1 MLTRSYTISMAALA
15 AAVLI
20 VPIPSAN
27 ALTMKECSAK
37 YKAAQS
43 AGTLKGM
50 KWNDFRKAE
59 CGPTASP
66 TSSSAPPAT
75 DTTAAPKGRSVNET
89 TRPQTTGVGSSGTA
103 TFPSAISP
111 KYSKES
117 AGKARMHTCL
127 DQYNANKA
135 SDRNGGLK
143 WIEKGGG
150 YYSECNKQLK
160 G

>member
-1 MLTRSYTISMAALA
+1 MLTRLNIPWAATLVAALPVVA
-15 AAVLI
+15 I
-20 VPIPSAN
+20 SSAS

-43 AGTLKGM
+43 AGTSKGM

-66 TSSSAPPAT
+66 TSAGAPAT
-75 DTTAAPKGRSVNET
+75 DPTAAAKGRSATET
-89 TRPQTTGVGSSGTA
+89 ARPQTTGIGSSGTA
-103 TFPSAISP
+103 IFPSAISP
-111 KYSKES
+111 KHSKEP
-117 AGKARMHTCL
+117 AGKARMQTCL

-135 SDRNGGLK
+135 NDRNGGLK

-150 YYSECNKQLK
+150 YYSECNKRLK

>member
-1 MLTRSYTISMAALA
+1 MLTRLYTSWAAALA
-15 AAVLI
+15 AALLI
-20 VPIPSAN
+20 IPISSGN

-43 AGTLKGM
+43 AGTLKG
-50 KWNDFRKAE
+50 KNWSDFRKAE
-59 CGPTASP
+59 CGPTASA
-66 TSSSAPPAT
+66 APAGTPAT
-75 DTTAAPKGRSVNET
+75 DAKAAAPKGGD
-89 TRPQTTGVGSSGTA
+89 TRTTGVGSSGTA

-111 KYSKES
+111 KYSKEP
-117 AGKARMHTCL
+117 AGKARMQTCL

-135 SDRNGGLK
+135 NDRNGGLK

-150 YYSECNKQLK
+150 YYSECNKRLK